1 MCRKAVK
8 LDINA
13 WAWQKFHSPVRVV
26 LQERVHGML
35 KRQSTSHFKPSIW
48 KQTHTLENK
57 NCTRWTRNRERVI
70 VQSRTHNPWNQYS
83 TVAKHNELTWPDG
96 VPHPDPRA
104 GAALSVGE
112 RCGQRKRPRNRLC
125 AKNSV
130 YPPAHGCWV
139 LGLSKWPTLVFF
151 FRGVKMSAWHLRS
164 EGRGF
169 ATCRNSVIGWWAWG
183 IREVSVK

>member
-1 MCRKAVK
+1 MQLHLQNSICVIIDTRDNLHNK
-8 LDINA
+8 A
-13 WAWQKFHSPVRVV
+13 WARNKFHTPERVV

-48 KQTHTLENK
+48 KHTLENK
-57 NCTRWTRNRERVI
+57 NYTRWTRNRERVI

-125 AKNSV
+125 AKTA
-130 YPPAHGCWV
+130 YILQLTAAECWD
-139 LGLSKWPTLVFF
+139 LASDTSISF
-151 FRGVKMSAWHLRS
+151 
-164 EGRGF
+164 
-169 ATCRNSVIGWWAWG
+169 
-183 IREVSVK
+183 